1 MDSHFKREVFKIFD
15 MNEKNWLISFLKLA
29 TKLSIIH
36 DSKENDHVTYHVTYK
51 HNSNTFK
58 SSGQWV
64 LYVCQISIQ
73 L

>member
-1 MDSHFKREVFKIFD
+1 MDSHFKREVLELFN

-29 TKLSIIH
+29 TNFSIIY
-36 DSKENDHVTYHVTYK
+36 DFKENNHVTYHVTYK

-58 SSGQWV
+58 CWGEWV
-64 LYVCQISIQ
+64 LYVCHISIQ